1 MKKSLKQVLTT
12 VGIAAIALVTLSAC
26 GNTGLDSGKSSDT
39 KVEKKAAKDIK
50 VGVSLSTL
58 SNPFFVSVRNGVEN
72 LADKKD
78 TKVQVSDAQ
87 NDTAKQNN
95 DVEDLIQKKVDV
107 LIVNPVDSSAITPA
121 VKDANDAGIP
131 VITVDRSSDGGK
143 VLTLVASNS
152 TKGGQMAAKFMID
165 KLGQD
170 AKIAELQGIPGASAT
185 RERGKG
191 FDDATKGKL
200 DIVSKQTAGFDRAK
214 GLSVTENI
222 LQGHGDIKGIF
233 SQNDEMALGAVQ
245 AAKAAK
251 KSLVIVGF
259 DGEADG
265 IKAVKAGD
273 MAATVA
279 QQPEEMG
286 RLALQA
292 AYDHFDGKTVKK
304 NIESPLQLVTTEN
317 AK

>member
-1 MKKSLKQVLTT
+1 M
-12 VGIAAIALVTLSAC
+12 
-26 GNTGLDSGKSSDT
+26 
-39 KVEKKAAKDIK
+39 
-50 VGVSLSTL
+50 SLSTL
-58 SNPFFVSVRNGVEN
+58 SNPFFVSVRNGIQD
-72 LADKKD
+72 LAKKNK
-78 TKVQVSDAQ
+78 TNVQVSDAQ

-95 DVEDLIQKKVDV
+95 NIEDMIQKKVDI
-107 LIVNPVDSSAITPA
+107 LIINPVDSSAITPA
-121 VKDANDAGIP
+121 VKDANDAGI
-131 VITVDRSSDGGK
+131 TVDRSSDGGK

-152 TKGGQMAAKFMID
+152 KKGGEMAAKYMIE
-165 KLGQD
+165 KLGKN

-191 FDDATKGKL
+191 FDGAAKGQL

-214 GLSVTENI
+214 GLTVTENI
-222 LQGHGDIKGIF
+222 LQGNGDIVGIF

-245 AAKAAK
+245 AVKAAGK
-251 KSLVIVGF
+251 KITIVGF

-279 QQPEEMG
+279 QKPEEMG

-292 AYDHFDGKTVKK
+292 AYDHFDGKTIKK
-304 NIESPLQLVTTEN
+304 NIESPLSLVTTEDAN
-317 AK
+317 K